1 MCVHTIAHLYYTQ
14 YEYVYIYIYYM
25 RVNPFF
31 LLLKHL
37 QIEKK

>member
-1 MCVHTIAHLYYTQ
+1 
-14 YEYVYIYIYYM
+14 M

-37 QIEKK
+37 QIEKKKNRIGVALPAFFGWAQLDS